1 MYTPNDGDIIC
12 AKGWNDRET
21 VKVIV
26 KAYGYYATVVCLY
39 DNVSYDN
46 EFELNVGKGY
56 GKLHADLGRLS
67 YTKNT
72 DMEEAELIRSLDTPE
87 YDRLLKGIGKVLGVP
102 GTCTSNSSDKELD
115 ALRIENDKLRASLKA
130 AEEEAAALSQNRQES
145 IAEEIAGLQ
154 KQLDL
159 LQKEK
164 DKIQKEKEKLGITAT
179 KREAEKSVYES
190 LYKELLASV
199 TAGK

>member
-1 MYTPNDGDIIC
+1 MYERNDGDIIYT
-12 AKGWNDRET
+12 KGWNDREM

-26 KAYGYYATVVCLY
+26 KNHGYYATVVCLY
-39 DNVSYDN
+39 GKESYDN
-46 EFELNVGKGY
+46 EFAINVGGEL

-67 YTKNT
+67 YSKTV
-72 DMEEAELIRSLDTPE
+72 DMEDAELIRPLDANE
-87 YDRLLKGIGKVLGVP
+87 YDRLLKGIGKVLGIP
-102 GTCTSNSSDKELD
+102 GTCTSDSSDKELD
-115 ALRIENDKLRASLKA
+115 ALRIENDELRASLKA

-190 LYKELLASV
+190 LYKELLANV